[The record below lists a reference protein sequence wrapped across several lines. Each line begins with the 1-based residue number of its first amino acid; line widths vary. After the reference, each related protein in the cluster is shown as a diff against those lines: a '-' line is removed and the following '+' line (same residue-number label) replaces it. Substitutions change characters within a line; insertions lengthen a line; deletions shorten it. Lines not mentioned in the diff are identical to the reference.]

1 MKDILIL
8 KFVKRLL
15 THVIVVARLV
25 LEVQIIN
32 VLSAISILL

>member
-15 THVIVVARLV
+15 IHVIVVARLV

-32 VLSAISILL
+32 VLRAISILL